1 MRVLLLLEYF
11 GPGFVFNGRVLGE
24 LAVSRAIGDSDLKT
38 RGKFL
43 ISTPEIVSTS
53 IDLGTDN
60 DVFTIRASRSSR
72 VS

>member
-1 MRVLLLLEYF
+1 LI

-43 ISTPEIVSTS
+43 ISTPEIVSTF
-53 IDLGTDN
+53 IDLGTYICGLICG
-60 DVFTIRASRSSR
+60 VCTPHFSMGGWCCG
-72 VS
+72 

>member
-1 MRVLLLLEYF
+1 MHGIFIFIHLCRHVLILHVLTT

-43 ISTPEIVSTS
+43 IATPEIVPTN
-53 IDLGTDN
+53 IDLGTYLE
-60 DVFTIRASRSSR
+60 
-72 VS
+72 